1 MDFASRSA
9 KTTSNP
15 AQNMKSFWIIFAIAV
30 AAVALFVI
38 GLSLTQMIKGHPIDS
53 EIGTNA
59 NMQKRGIRCTAGE
72 FRREEE
78 ALRQQHPSDPHAPLS
93 TAASCNDC
101 SACLSPCSH
110 PLPNSSTQ
118 QAPQHTK

>member
-15 AQNMKSFWIIFAIAV
+15 AQNMESFWIIFAIAV

-78 ALRQQHPSDPHAPLS
+78 ALRQQNPSDAPHS
-93 TAASCNDC
+93 TAAACNDC

-110 PLPNSSTQ
+110 PLPHSLTQ
-118 QAPQHTK
+118 QAPQQTK

>member
-1 MDFASRSA
+1 ME
-9 KTTSNP
+9 
-15 AQNMKSFWIIFAIAV
+15 SFWIIFAITV

-53 EIGTNA
+53 EIGTNV

-78 ALRQQHPSDPHAPLS
+78 ALRQPQSASPQSS
-93 TAASCNDC
+93 QSAASTCSDC

-110 PLPNSSTQ
+110 PLASPSTKQ
-118 QAPQHTK
+118 THKEMK